1 MKTYDFKFNN
11 EEDLKK
17 HSYTN
22 TAHGILT
29 NNFSYY
35 PDVEAMFTEQPFG
48 ITVHQ
53 SEKLI
58 DKDWQKYDNSVK
70 YLYNSMGFRCDEF
83 KKEHS
88 ETHILFSG
96 CSETEG
102 VGDNIENNW
111 SYLLFNKINQKIK
124 TTGYFNLGK
133 SSSGFNRIIN
143 DVIVYM
149 QKYGKPD
156 IIFILFPNI
165 ARWTEWVSNDVG
177 YKSIG
182 VAPNNNKKEKVDIDT
197 TSIKQQRD
205 LILQFILLIRL
216 LELYCKDNHIKL
228 YWSSWDVAEENN
240 YNNLQSINSFNRFV
254 NFNLELFINKILKE
268 TVEQEKII
276 KEKNYILRRDGHLG
290 QVFHNHFSEKF
301 FNYFIEENNNAKI

>member
-1 MKTYDFKFNN
+1 MKTYDFIFND

-17 HSYTN
+17 HPYTN

-35 PDVEAMFTEQPFG
+35 PDVEAMFTEQPSG

-58 DKDWQKYDNSVK
+58 DKNWKKYDNSVK

-88 ETHILFSG
+88 DTHILFSG

-143 DVIVYM
+143 DVIVYT

-165 ARWTEWVSNDVG
+165 ARWTEWISDDVG

-205 LILQFILLIRL
+205 LILQFVLLIRL
-216 LELYCKDNHIKL
+216 LELYCKDNDIKL
-228 YWSSWDVAEENN
+228 YWSSWDITEENN

-268 TVEQEKII
+268 ATEQEKII
-276 KEKNYILRRDGHLG
+276 KEKNYIFRRDGHLG
-290 QVFHNHFSEKF
+290 QVFHNHFAEKF
-301 FNYFIEENNNAKI
+301 FNYFIEENDNAKI